1 MHEKITYRVEAPHP
15 SRPEISMF
23 MTASRLAAMN
33 FEEQG
38 WTVTPSVLCP
48 SLAELQE
55 RVALFGAAVS
65 LQDDEEATRLYLQIC
80 NGFKQADAEM
90 VLHRMVSRHRAGR
103 PLVLPEEWAAIE
115 AIALRT
121 ASPLRQA

>member
-1 MHEKITYRVEAPHP
+1 MPEKITYRVETPHP

-23 MTASRLAAMN
+23 TTTCRRDAMYH
-33 FEEQG
+33 EEQG
-38 WTVTPSVLCP
+38 WTVTPSILSP

-65 LQDDEEATRLYLQIC
+65 QQADEEATRLYVQIC

-90 VLHRMVSRHRAGR
+90 VLRRMVSRHRAGK
-103 PLVLPEEWAAIE
+103 PLVLPEEWTAIE
-115 AIALRT
+115 TIALRD
-121 ASPLRQA
+121 ASPLRRG